1 MSPTSLPLC
10 LICIWNQNVQIYGT
24 VSHPKSGPPHRYP
37 ASYSSKE
44 KELSFSPTI
53 FFSGSFCTDNELS
66 SPVTTKSFINVPSF
80 LIFTVIAF
88 AQVLTIICLDYCS
101 EELDGLASSLLLSQV
116 FLILLLCIFNKK
128 PIWSHIPKQKKPKV
142 TMSPPHMLF
151 VKGSLLLV
159 RQSSHSLAGHIV
171 TLFSLLVLC
180 SSHVPYTLATPS
192 QLPFT
197 KHVMSFILRFVV
209 FSSAWNTLQNL
220 SAENSSSSI
229 YSSVQ
234 QEDNSVYFRGLSRGL
249 IGKKISHSVWHTE
262 ALTKC

>member
-128 PIWSHIPKQKKPKV
+128 AIWFHIPKQKKPKV

-171 TLFSLLVLC
+171 TLLSFGLVFFPCAL
-180 SSHVPYTLATPS
+180 
-192 QLPFT
+192 
-197 KHVMSFILRFVV
+197 
-209 FSSAWNTLQNL
+209 
-220 SAENSSSSI
+220 
-229 YSSVQ
+229 YSSYPKSIAIHKTCHVFYP
-234 QEDNSVYFRGLSRGL
+234 EIRRVFLCLEYPSEFVSWEFLLLNLFICTTGR
-249 IGKKISHSVWHTE
+249 
-262 ALTKC
+262 